1 MNTSPGNRAAET
13 DDSSATQVVVGDPFD
28 SAQLRHVA
36 DVCESA
42 ARGDLEA
49 RIVGVEALGDFGRLC
64 SAINHLLD
72 ISDSF
77 VRESAAAMHECG
89 HDRFHRPIL
98 LRGLPGAYR
107 LGATIINQA
116 GLKMRE
122 SKEQLESTAMLAD
135 DTAKNISEI
144 AAAAEELGAS
154 NEEIARQAGDSA
166 DLTSAAV
173 QQANESVTAVQA
185 LHSAM
190 QKIDAFL
197 AMINKIAQQ
206 TNLLALNATIEAARA
221 GEHGRGFAVVANEVK
236 ELSRSSAQA
245 AGDIGSQIEAMRKTT
260 NEAVSRIEN
269 VNVSVKKISE
279 GASNISLAVQQ
290 QVEATAEI
298 SRNITAASQKTTQ
311 ISDGIKSRSGG
322 SNEGRLKHGSAAA
335 A

>member
-1 MNTSPGNRAAET
+1 
-13 DDSSATQVVVGDPFD
+13 
-28 SAQLRHVA
+28 
-36 DVCESA
+36 
-42 ARGDLEA
+42 
-49 RIVGVEALGDFGRLC
+49 
-64 SAINHLLD
+64 
-72 ISDSF
+72 
-77 VRESAAAMHECG
+77 
-89 HDRFHRPIL
+89 
-98 LRGLPGAYR
+98 
-107 LGATIINQA
+107 
-116 GLKMRE
+116 
-122 SKEQLESTAMLAD
+122 
-135 DTAKNISEI
+135 
-144 AAAAEELGAS
+144 
-154 NEEIARQAGDSA
+154 
-166 DLTSAAV
+166 
-173 QQANESVTAVQA
+173 
-185 LHSAM
+185 M

-279 GASNISLAVQQ
+279 GASNIS
-290 QVEATAEI
+290 
-298 SRNITAASQKTTQ
+298 SQKTTQ